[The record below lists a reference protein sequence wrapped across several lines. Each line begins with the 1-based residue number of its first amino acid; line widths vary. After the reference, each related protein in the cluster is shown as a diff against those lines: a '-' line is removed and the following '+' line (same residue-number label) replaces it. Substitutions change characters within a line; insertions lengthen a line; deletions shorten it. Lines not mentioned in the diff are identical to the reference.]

1 MPILTSIQD
10 KANQILKVLCAQ
22 NCYDDVSVS
31 KTRPSNSDSDS
42 EVESVYAPK
51 QKKTRLRSRN
61 RVIDQWLSYEVGDD
75 SYADLEDF
83 LVE

>member
-1 MPILTSIQD
+1 MPILTTIQD
-10 KANQILKVLCAQ
+10 KTNLILKALCPQ
-22 NCYDDVSVS
+22 NYFDDVTS
-31 KTRPSNSDSDS
+31 KKTCLSNSDSES
-42 EVESVYAPK
+42 EVESIHTPK

-61 RVIDQWLSYEVGDD
+61 RVIDQWLSYEAGDD